1 MHRMVPRERKYR
13 SVTSHMTFCNSVRKV
28 SRDLAQN
35 CITKKI
41 MYLKC
46 LLAECK
52 ETIYLFNQLQSE
64 QLNIYLK
71 TVFIYLIWA
80 CTALFTLD
88 GSKLSQ
94 WNPPLKS
101 KFLLMIFH
109 VFCHFFLVLSPL
121 PCVSPLSSFFFSLSL
136 LSTPLLE

>member
-1 MHRMVPRERKYR
+1 MVPRERKYR

-109 VFCHFFLVLSPL
+109 VFCHFFFSVISPSL
-121 PCVSPLSSFFFSLSL
+121 CFSSFLFFFLSLSL
-136 LSTPLLE
+136 VHSSAGMT